1 MKNIPEEDFE
11 ELDME
16 RMVVRT
22 ILRLQNDGNEVRIG
36 IF

>member
-16 RMVVRT
+16 RMIVRT
-22 ILRLQNDGNEVRIG
+22 ILRLQNDGNEVRLEIW
-36 IF
+36 